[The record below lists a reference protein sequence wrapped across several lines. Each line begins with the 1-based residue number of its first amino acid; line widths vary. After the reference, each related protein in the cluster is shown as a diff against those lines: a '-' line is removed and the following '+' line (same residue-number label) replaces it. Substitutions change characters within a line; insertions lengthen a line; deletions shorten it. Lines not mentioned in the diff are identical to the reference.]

1 MNVLEQAVSTG
12 LFPIDYGDR
21 LRIGAVIPSGNPTVE
36 PELNAM
42 APPGCEGDPCG
53 RPLKDVATGR
63 PRRSPLRDFLHPFN
77 FFTTSISFRRNPP
90 LTGL

>member
-1 MNVLEQAVSTG
+1 LNVLEQAVSTG

-63 PRRSPLRDFLHPFN
+63 PRRSLYAT
-77 FFTTSISFRRNPP
+77 FFTASISSPRQFRFVETRP
-90 LTGL
+90 